1 MKILDLGAHDGF
13 VGTWL
18 GRQLPEQLHID
29 GVEANP
35 DAVRIANERREGN
48 PGVYVQGLAEDAE
61 SIFQLGDYDAV
72 VAFELIEHVVDVPAF
87 LTVCERMCKHN
98 GRVYL
103 STPTGTF
110 GEGNNPHH
118 LRAYRAIDL
127 FEVCKHRGNVE
138 DMELGQDGVTV
149 ISYTPGEQHKPELA
163 IYCGPG
169 WEKWHPTDI
178 ETKGLGGSET
188 AAVRLSVALS
198 ERYNVTVYGECDFC
212 AFRQVTFKPHHTFDP
227 LEERDVVISS
237 RMPWLVDRP
246 VEAATRLLWMHDT
259 DYGDGLNA
267 VRAEKFD
274 GIMVLSE
281 WHKHNV
287 LEKYPFIS
295 ENQLHITGN
304 AIEPEY
310 FDYEELER
318 SNVCLYSSSP
328 DRGLDL
334 LLALWP
340 EVRKQVPD
348 AELHYCY
355 SSVYDKVAATNPII
369 AKHRDRI
376 VELSKQPGIT
386 NLGSLTQP
394 QVAKKMGA
402 IKAWLAPSFST
413 PAEQKFYETYCIGA
427 QEAAAAGACLIVSEW
442 GALPERLADAVNSV
456 AIPASTNG
464 SPLIKDEWV
473 SAIVNAMTVP
483 VHQRSLS
490 ALSMTWEKRAD
501 EFDQVIYGGL
511 ASITR

>member
-18 GRQLPEQLHID
+18 GRQLEGLHID
-29 GVEANP
+29 GIEANP
-35 DAVRIANERREGN
+35 DAVRIANDRREGN
-48 PGVYVQGLAEDAE
+48 AGVYKQGLAEEARE
-61 SIFQLGDYDAV
+61 LFHSFDYDAV

-87 LTVCERMCKHN
+87 LTACEDMCNGH

-103 STPTGTF
+103 STPSGTF
-110 GEGNNPHH
+110 GEGQNPHH

-127 FEVCKHRGNVE
+127 FELCRRRGNVE
-138 DMELGQDGVTV
+138 DMVLGQDGVTV
-149 ISYTPGEQHKPELA
+149 ISYTPLETVKPELA

-188 AAVRLSVALS
+188 AAVRLATALS
-198 ERYNVTVYGECDFC
+198 EKYHVTVYGECDFC
-212 AFRQVTFKPHHTFDP
+212 AFKQVTFKPHHTFDP
-227 LEERDVVISS
+227 LEPRDVVIGS
-237 RMPWLVDRP
+237 RVPWLVDRP
-246 VEAATRLLWMHDT
+246 LNAAERLLWMHDT
-259 DYGDGLNA
+259 DYGDTMTRERCEKWDA
-267 VRAEKFD
+267 V
-274 GIMVLSE
+274 MVLSE
-281 WHKHNV
+281 WHRQHVMNM
-287 LEKYPFIS
+287 YPF
-295 ENQLHITGN
+295 LDDMDVFVTGN

-310 FDYEELER
+310 FDYDELER
-318 SNVCLYSSSP
+318 DNVCLYSSSP

-355 SSVYDKVAATNPII
+355 SSVYDKVAEQNPTI
-369 AKHRDRI
+369 AAFRDRI
-376 VELSKQPGIT
+376 VALSDQPGVV

-394 QVAKKMGA
+394 QLAKKMGA
-402 IKAWLAPSFST
+402 VRAWLCPSFST
-413 PAEQKFYETYCIGA
+413 PAGQRFNETYCIGA
-427 QEAAAAGACLIVSEW
+427 VEAAAAGACLVVSEW

-456 AIPASTNG
+456 AIPAPTNND
-464 SPLIKDEWV
+464 PIIEKEWV

-483 VHQRSLS
+483 VYQRSNS
-490 ALSMTWEKRAD
+490 ALTTTWEKRAN
-501 EFDQVIYGGL
+501 EFDQVIHGGV